1 MTAFEELKE
10 RAKIYAA
17 SPHMPRDLQ
26 GQLAS
31 VLILLDLADQKGLP
45 FWDVI
50 HGMMVFQ
57 GKLAPKAEYLIACAT
72 ASGELEDTIHYEND
86 WDKMRS
92 RARAVS
98 AKTGKDLVGSWVSM
112 EMAQAEGWTRNPKYK
127 KSDEMAMHMLDLRA
141 AAFFCRKFG
150 LNPFGGMVAEEVEDV
165 GHARGDKAA
174 PAKPVAPIV
183 SAKDKPQGD
192 EGPADQEQ
200 PEEEGAS
207 EG

>member
-1 MTAFEELKE
+1 MTTFDELKE
-10 RAKIYAA
+10 RARIYAT

-31 VLILLDLADQKGLP
+31 VLILLDLAHQKGLP

-57 GKLAPKAEYLIACAT
+57 GKLAPKAEYLISCAT
-72 ASGELEDTIHYEND
+72 ASGELADTIHYEND
-86 WDKMRS
+86 WEKMRS
-92 RARAVS
+92 RACAVS
-98 AKTGKDLVGSWVSM
+98 AKTGEKLVGSWVSM

-150 LNPFGGMVAEEVEDV
+150 LNPFGGQTAEEVEDV
-165 GHARGDKAA
+165 SASRGEKADSTN
-174 PAKPVAPIV
+174 PAVSIV
-183 SAKDKPQGD
+183 SAKDPEPEVKPESEE
-192 EGPADQEQ
+192 EG
-200 PEEEGAS
+200 EGAS